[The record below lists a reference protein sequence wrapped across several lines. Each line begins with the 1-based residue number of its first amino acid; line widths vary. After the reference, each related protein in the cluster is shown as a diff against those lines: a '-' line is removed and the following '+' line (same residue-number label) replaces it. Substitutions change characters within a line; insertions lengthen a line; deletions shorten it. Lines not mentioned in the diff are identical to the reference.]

1 MSVDQQDK
9 VIKFKASSSAY
20 PDDTITTNGLTEGKA
35 MIEQTALV
43 VNIEGGYAWVLP
55 QQKNGGCSSCSSKS
69 SCASSSP
76 FDFMRREPQKM
87 KVLNPVYARPGDSV
101 VVGMQGEALVI
112 YSLLAYLLPLIGMV
126 LAAMLGHELLRLVGI
141 AGETGIVLAALAGL
155 LGGLR
160 FANMICAG
168 SMGKQGFQPVI
179 LRTKGQSVYS
189 SLIPSP

>member
-1 MSVDQQDK
+1 MPVDQKDSL
-9 VIKFKASSSAY
+9 VKFQASSPEY
-20 PDDTITTNGLTEGKA
+20 PEKTITINGLTEGKA

-43 VNIEGGYAWVLP
+43 VSVEGGYAWVLP
-55 QQKNGGCSSCSSKS
+55 QQKNGGCSACSSQSSCS
-69 SCASSSP
+69 SSSP

-101 VVGMQGEALVI
+101 IVGMQGDALVL
-112 YSLLAYLLPLIGMV
+112 YSLLAYLLPLLGMV
-126 LAAMLGHELLRLVGI
+126 LAAILGHELLRLVGI
-141 AGETGIVLAALAGL
+141 VGEAGVVLAALAGL

-160 FANMICAG
+160 LANVICAG

-179 LRTKGQSVYS
+179 LRAKGQPVYS